1 MRECVCSDCASA
13 GAQAKRRQGREEA
26 GPLSGLSSGLRMLGR
41 SPLFLKLT
49 ACVMLTGIV
58 MEGMYELLA
67 QYFQL
72 KLGYT
77 AADQVSLACR
87 LPQLVPF
94 AQSLRMCIILQAGCK
109 ECCMVDTPL
118 QIVRVKT

>member
-1 MRECVCSDCASA
+1 VHLL

-26 GPLSGLSSGLRMLGR
+26 GSLSGLSSGLRMLGR

-72 KLGYT
+72 KLAYT
-77 AADQVSLACR
+77 AQDQVRACAPGMR
-87 LPQLVPF
+87 RGGYYAVLY
-94 AQSLRMCIILQAGCK
+94 MTCK
-109 ECCMVDTPL
+109 LDMYC
-118 QIVRVKT
+118 

>member
-1 MRECVCSDCASA
+1 LAR
-13 GAQAKRRQGREEA
+13 
-26 GPLSGLSSGLRMLGR
+26 PLTGLCSGLRMLGR

-77 AADQVSLACR
+77 AADQVRWRCNARKSISCIVSEVQQMTAKQMLA
-87 LPQLVPF
+87 
-94 AQSLRMCIILQAGCK
+94 QAG
-109 ECCMVDTPL
+109 
-118 QIVRVKT
+118 